1 MEKLISILFIYIL
14 VDNFVLQRFFGICP
28 FLGVSRK
35 METAM
40 GMGMAVV
47 FVITIST
54 LATWLIHY
62 QILVPLGLEFLQLV
76 TFILV
81 IAGMVQLVETFLR
94 KASPT
99 LYQGLGIYLPL
110 ITTNCAVL
118 AVALLAVRQELTLLE
133 SVVFGIAASLGFWMA
148 LVIMSGI
155 RERLELARIP
165 VPLQGTAITLIT
177 AGILSLAFMGFRGM
191 LTL

>member
-47 FVITIST
+47 FVITLST
-54 LATWLIHY
+54 LVTWLVHY
-62 QILVPLGLEFLQLV
+62 YILVPLGLEFLQLV

-81 IAGMVQLVETFLR
+81 IAGLVQLVETFLR

-118 AVALLAVRQELTLLE
+118 AVALLAVRQDFSLLE

-155 RERLELARIP
+155 RERLDLAS
-165 VPLQGTAITLIT
+165 VPASLQGTAITLIT

-191 LTL
+191 LSF

>member
-118 AVALLAVRQELTLLE
+118 AVALLAVRQERC
-133 SVVFGIAASLGFWMA
+133 V
-148 LVIMSGI
+148 
-155 RERLELARIP
+155 
-165 VPLQGTAITLIT
+165 
-177 AGILSLAFMGFRGM
+177 
-191 LTL
+191 